1 MRFAWILI
9 LLSAC
14 EHGTVTWI
22 GEPVEVRYPHVDSN
36 GPALVEEITLE
47 DQGIVDD
54 TGDEIPVE
62 DTDNL
67 DTLVV
72 TESGE
77 IMANGY
83 DEDGD
88 GADLCWADLDS
99 DGFGDTN
106 NPRIFSLNW
115 NPRVLDP
122 SHPCQLLNFLAD
134 GTTRWVNGPNVT
146 NNDMDPDDQ
155 NSRIP
160 VND

>member
-1 MRFAWILI
+1 MRFAWILF

-14 EHGTVTWI
+14 EHGTVTWV

-47 DQGIVDD
+47 DQGIVED
-54 TGDEIPVE
+54 TGGETDPVE
-62 DTDNL
+62 DTDSL

-88 GADLCWADLDS
+88 GADLCWADRDTDRYGDS
-99 DGFGDTN
+99 DILNARILPLN
-106 NPRIFSLNW
+106 NPATLS
-115 NPRVLDP
+115 PE
-122 SHPCQLLNFLAD
+122 HPCMRLNIPANLWQYASGMVD
-134 GTTRWVNGPNVT
+134 
-146 NNDMDPDDQ
+146 NNMDPDDQ